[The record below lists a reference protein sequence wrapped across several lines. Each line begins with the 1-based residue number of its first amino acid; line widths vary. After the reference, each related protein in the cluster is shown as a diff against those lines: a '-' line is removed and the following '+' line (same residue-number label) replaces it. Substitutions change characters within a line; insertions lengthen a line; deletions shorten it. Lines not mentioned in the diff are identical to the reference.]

1 MSAGEWGAVIA
12 SVALV
17 ALVVGVLIALT
28 SLSRTL
34 RSLRVTVED
43 LHRETI
49 PLLDDLHGTVK
60 QANAELERVD
70 SLLATAESVGH
81 TVDSA
86 SRLAY
91 LTFSNPA
98 VKALALGAGLARA
111 GRRLRRDSDSDRG

>member
-17 ALVVGVLIALT
+17 ALVVGVLITLA

-34 RSLRVTVED
+34 LSLRRTVED

-49 PLLDDLHGTVK
+49 PLLDDIHGTVR

-70 SLLATAESVGH
+70 SLLSTAESVGQ

-111 GRRLRRDSDSDRG
+111 GKRLRRERGRD